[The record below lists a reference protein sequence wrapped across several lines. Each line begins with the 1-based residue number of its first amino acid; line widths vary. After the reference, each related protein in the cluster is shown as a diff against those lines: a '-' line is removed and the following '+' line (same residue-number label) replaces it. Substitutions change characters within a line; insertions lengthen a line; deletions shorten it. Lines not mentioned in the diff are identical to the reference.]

1 MDLILF
7 GPPGAGKGTQGALL
21 AERYGLYRLS
31 TGDMLREAVR
41 SGSELGQRA
50 QGIMASGELVPDDL
64 ILAMV
69 REVMV
74 SDTAAQGV
82 VFDGFPRT
90 QAQAQG
96 LDTLLEGLARPLTA
110 VLVLRVEDDVIVR
123 RLSGRRACT
132 NCGAVYHVETD
143 PPKKDGVCDRCGSS
157 LVQRPDDAP
166 ETIRRRLAVYR
177 EQTQPVLAHYRA
189 TGTPVHEI
197 DGDRPIDV
205 VQADLAELLS

>member
-96 LDTLLEGLARPLTA
+96 LDTLLEELARPLTA

-189 TGTPVHEI
+189 TGTPVHEV

>member
-21 AERYGLYRLS
+21 AERFGLHRLS

-41 SGSELGQRA
+41 AGTELGRRA

-74 SDTAAQGV
+74 SDVAARGV
-82 VFDGFPRT
+82 IFDGFPRT
-90 QAQAQG
+90 DAQAAG
-96 LDTLLEGLARPLTA
+96 LDALLEGLGRPLTA
-110 VLVLRVEDDVIVR
+110 VVVLRADDDVIVR

-143 PPKKDGVCDRCGSS
+143 PPKQEGVCDNCGAA
-157 LVQRPDDAP
+157 LVLRPDDAP

-177 EQTQPVLAHYRA
+177 EQTEPVLAHYRG
-189 TGTPVHEI
+189 TGTRVHEI
-197 DGDRPIDV
+197 DGDRPIDT
-205 VQADLAELLS
+205 VQAELVELLS

>member
-21 AERYGLYRLS
+21 AQRFGLHRLS
-31 TGDMLREAVR
+31 TGDLLREAVR
-41 SGSELGQRA
+41 EGSELGRRA
-50 QGIMASGELVPDDL
+50 QGIMAAGELVPDDL

-82 VFDGFPRT
+82 IFDGFPRT
-90 QAQAQG
+90 DAQASG
-96 LDTLLEGLARPLTA
+96 LDTLLQDLERPLTA
-110 VLVLRVEDDVIVR
+110 VIVLRVEDDVIVD

-132 NCGAVYHVETD
+132 NCGAVYHVDTD
-143 PPKKDGVCDRCGSS
+143 PPKKDGTCDRCGAA

-166 ETIRRRLAVYR
+166 DTIRRRLAVYR
-177 EQTQPVLAHYRA
+177 EQTEPVLAHYRA
-189 TGTPVHEI
+189 TGTQVHEV
-197 DGDRPIDV
+197 DGDRQIDD
-205 VQADLAELLS
+205 VQADLVELLS

>member
-21 AERYGLYRLS
+21 AQRFGLFRLS

-41 SGSELGQRA
+41 AGTELGRRA
-50 QGIMASGELVPDDL
+50 QGIMAAGELVPDDL

-74 SDTAAQGV
+74 SDAASRGV
-82 VFDGFPRT
+82 IFDGFPRT
-90 QAQAQG
+90 EAQAAG
-96 LDTLLEGLARPLTA
+96 LDTLLLGLERPLTA
-110 VLVLRVEDDVIVR
+110 VLVLRVEDDVIVG

-143 PPKKDGVCDRCGSS
+143 PPKQQGTCDKCGAA

-177 EQTQPVLAHYRA
+177 EQTEPVLAHYRS
-189 TGTPVHEI
+189 TSTPIHEI
-197 DGDRPIDV
+197 DGDRPIED
-205 VQADLAELLS
+205 VQADLVELLS

>member
-7 GPPGAGKGTQGALL
+7 GPPGAGKGTQGELL
-21 AERYGLYRLS
+21 AERFGLYRLS

-41 SGSELGQRA
+41 AGTELGRRA
-50 QGIMASGELVPDDL
+50 QGIMAAGELVPDDL

-74 SDTAAQGV
+74 SDKAAKGV
-82 VFDGFPRT
+82 IFDGFPRT
-90 QAQAQG
+90 EAQAAG
-96 LDTLLEGLARPLTA
+96 LDTMLDGLGRPLSA
-110 VLVLRVEDDVIVR
+110 VLVLGVDDDVIVR

-132 NCGAVYHVETD
+132 SCGAVYHLETD
-143 PPKKDGVCDRCGSS
+143 PPKKDGICDTCGSA

-177 EQTQPVLAHYRA
+177 EQTEPVLEHYRKA
-189 TGTPVHEI
+189 STPVHEI
-197 DGDRPIDV
+197 DGDRPIDD
-205 VQADLAELLS
+205 VQATLVEILS

>member
-74 SDTAAQGV
+74 SDTAAKGV

-143 PPKKDGVCDRCGSS
+143 PPEKDGICDRCGSS

>member
-21 AERYGLYRLS
+21 AQRFGLFRLS

-41 SGSELGQRA
+41 AGTELGRRA
-50 QGIMASGELVPDDL
+50 QGIMAAGELVPDDL

-74 SDTAAQGV
+74 SDAASRGV
-82 VFDGFPRT
+82 IFDGFPRT
-90 QAQAQG
+90 EAQAAG
-96 LDTLLEGLARPLTA
+96 LDTLLLGLERPLTA
-110 VLVLRVEDDVIVR
+110 VLVLRVEDDVIVG

-143 PPKKDGVCDRCGSS
+143 PPKQQGTCDKCGAA

-177 EQTQPVLAHYRA
+177 EQTEPVLAHYRS
-189 TGTPVHEI
+189 TNTPIHEI
-197 DGDRPIDV
+197 DGDRPIEDV
-205 VQADLAELLS
+205 QTDLVELLS